1 MNLTLK
7 FILVAV
13 LSAGAGAGVMTIH
26 FESKEQADAAR
37 IAQLL
42 ESEKAQQEEFNQRL
56 QKTLKN
62 SKSFPGGMANTFKNR
77 Y

>member
-7 FILVAV
+7 FVLVSV

-42 ESEKAQQEEFNQRL
+42 ESEKAQQEQFNQRV

-62 SKSFPGGMANTFKNR
+62 SKSFPSHMADTFKNR
-77 Y
+77 H